1 MAAILNGGSLK
12 LNKLWAPWRIKYLT
26 QNKIRG
32 CIFCRAG
39 KAGKSKN
46 EQNFVVERS
55 PHSFIILN
63 AFPYNNGH
71 LMAVPRRHVDALDK
85 LNDGEILDLYK
96 STLRAIRLLQ
106 KTLKPDGFNVG
117 MNLGKIA
124 GAGIEKHI
132 HIHIVPRWQGDTNF
146 MPVLADT
153 KIISQSLHDL
163 YKLLTKAK
171 TLTVE

>member
-1 MAAILNGGSLK
+1 
-12 LNKLWAPWRIKYLT
+12 
-26 QNKIRG
+26 
-32 CIFCRAG
+32 
-39 KAGKSKN
+39 
-46 EQNFVVERS
+46 
-55 PHSFIILN
+55 
-63 AFPYNNGH
+63 
-71 LMAVPRRHVDALDK
+71 MAVPRRHVDALDK
-85 LNDGEILDLYK
+85 LNDGEILDLNK